1 MLSIATLRNLDYYAD
16 SAAEAFGYYGSG
28 TAGSGTETDPPG
40 LWTGELARRFF
51 GRETVVRREDF
62 AALFFGVHPATGEPL
77 TRTGDTLAYT
87 AWQAAEA
94 GRKDEARQL
103 REALAERPQTK
114 PHRAGIDLT
123 FSAPKDFSLLV
134 AAASQEERQQLLS
147 AWRRAVTATL
157 GDVERRYAKTRLHD
171 EAGQLRTESVAGCA
185 FGLFE
190 HVCARPIV
198 SESGNSLAPDP
209 DVHMHCVMFSP
220 TLCFDEATRALFS
233 NDIRLNLKTL
243 GAAARARLAQELR
256 GMGYGILEDRQS
268 RHVSFHLPGVT
279 PELRARYSKRRGEIV
294 AGMESGEYGRSDI
307 AALGTRQGKGDWR
320 RDDALAAWQADFK
333 HIGLTAEAFKA
344 PGCSEACEEAGA
356 SSRSD
361 TEILDGLL
369 AMQAH
374 FSARELRQA
383 LWEEAQFAIL
393 PVGTDLGAWVEER
406 TNRMLASPELLRVT
420 LPDGSNASRQ
430 RTANADDEPVFTT
443 RSLLKRELALDDE
456 VNSLG
461 TLTGHRIAWSQ
472 AEAIVAAQE
481 HRKTLEAQAEAMARG
496 KPLPADFRWA
506 YRDDQKAAIA
516 RILAGPDI
524 GFIQAYAGTG
534 KTTAAAA
541 MIEVWESQGMKVIA
555 LAPSNKAAGQ
565 LSADCA
571 LTGDDKALTVDAFL
585 LGKTRD
591 AVDASAVIFVDEAS
605 MLSFD
610 HAEALVKLARERGCK
625 LVLQGDLNQLPSVA
639 RGRFFANCIKKRLG
653 TDAAELTVITRQREE
668 WAKHATE
675 AAARGDFAETLALLD
690 AHGQINTEGT
700 DEAILDRLVRD
711 HLSDPTPIGQ
721 KLIVTSRNAD
731 IGRLND
737 CIRREL
743 VSRGEVAEG
752 LPCFAGKDDLR
763 RIRLGAGDRIVF
775 TDTLKAR
782 RQKLAANGA
791 TGTVLSVEAD
801 GAGLHVRVQ
810 LDGEQRI
817 VEFSSKDFASFSHA
831 YALSIHKSQ
840 GQTVTNA
847 RYYWS
852 EFVSAELAYV
862 AMSRYRDGFG
872 LYCREDQKQELAKWM
887 GRRIEKLDAR
897 DIVSIMDLNA
907 AAAELR
913 ARDASFAQRTQA
925 FLRERLPVVF
935 RRVVAEVRK
944 VPTLLWPMECE
955 RPWTGL
961 LEGLRESRQRLALRL
976 RTLVPP
982 VAPPTVVP
990 IVVTAPVMEGLP
1002 DIAGQLQKMRKLR
1015 SSGPAERPRDLR
1027 M

>member
-16 SAAEAFGYYGSG
+16 SAAEAFGYYGGDTAISG
-28 TAGSGTETDPPG
+28 RETDPPG
-40 LWTGELARRFF
+40 IWSGELARRHF
-51 GRETVVRREDF
+51 GRETIVRREDF

-77 TRTGDTLAYT
+77 TRTGDTLAYA
-87 AWQAAEA
+87 AWRAAEE
-94 GRKDEARQL
+94 GRKAEARQL

-134 AAASQEERQQLLS
+134 AAASPEERQRLLV
-147 AWRRAVTATL
+147 AWRRSVEATL
-157 GDVERRYAKTRLHD
+157 GDVEQRYAKTRLHD
-171 EAGQLRTESVAGCA
+171 EAGQLHKESVAGCA
-185 FGLFE
+185 FGCFE
-190 HVCARPIV
+190 HISARPV
-198 SESGNSLAPDP
+198 EGAPDP
-209 DVHMHCVMFSP
+209 DVHMHCVLFSP
-220 TLCFDEATRALFS
+220 TLCFDETTRALFS
-233 NDIRLNLKTL
+233 NDIRLNIKTL

-279 PELRARYSKRRGEIV
+279 TELRARYSKRRGEIV
-294 AGMESGEYGRSDI
+294 AGMTAGDYGRSDI

-320 RDDALAAWQADFK
+320 REDALAAWQADFK
-333 HIGLTAEAFKA
+333 RIGLTVEAFKA
-344 PGCSEACEEAGA
+344 PGNSEEECT

-393 PVGTDLGAWVEER
+393 PAGTNLGAWVEER
-406 TNRMLASPELLRVT
+406 TNRILMSPDLLRVT

-430 RTANADDEPVFTT
+430 RMANADDEPVFTT

-456 VNSLG
+456 VTALG
-461 TLTGHRIAWSQ
+461 KLTGHPITWSQ

-481 HRKTLEAQAEAMARG
+481 QRKTQEAHAEAKAKG
-496 KPLPADFRWA
+496 KPLPAEFRWA

-516 RILAGPDI
+516 KILAGPDI

-541 MIEVWESQGMKVIA
+541 MIEVWKTSGMQVIA

-565 LSADCA
+565 LSADCG
-571 LTGDDKALTVDAFL
+571 LTGNDKALTVDAFL
-585 LGKTRD
+585 LGKTKD

-639 RGRFFANCIKKRLG
+639 RGRFFANCIEKRLG
-653 TDAAELTVITRQREE
+653 TDAAELTVITRQRED
-668 WAKHATE
+668 WAKRATE

-690 AHGQINTEGT
+690 EHGQIRTEGT
-700 DEAILDRLVRD
+700 DDAILDRLVRD
-711 HLSDPTPIGQ
+711 HLADPTPIGQ

-737 CIRREL
+737 CIRHEL

-752 LPCFAGKDDLR
+752 LPCFAGKNDLK
-763 RIRLGAGDRIVF
+763 RIRLGAGDRLVF
-775 TDTLKAR
+775 TDTLKAG

-791 TGTVLSVEAD
+791 TGTVLSVEA
-801 GAGLHVRVQ
+801 AGEGVHVRMQ

-817 VEFSSKDFASFSHA
+817 VEFNSQAFASFGHA

-862 AMSRYRDGFG
+862 AMSRHRAGFG
-872 LYCREDQKQELAKWM
+872 LYCREDQKQDLSKWM
-887 GRRIEKLDAR
+887 GRKIEKLDAR
-897 DIVSIMDLNA
+897 DIVSVADLNA

-913 ARDASFAQRTQA
+913 TRDASFTQRTQA
-925 FLRERLPVVF
+925 FLRERLPMVF
-935 RRVVAEVRK
+935 RKVVAEVPKLRRL
-944 VPTLLWPMECE
+944 PALMWPAECE
-955 RPWTGL
+955 RPWAGL

-976 RTLVPP
+976 KTLVPP
-982 VAPPTVVP
+982 EVVP
-990 IVVTAPVMEGLP
+990 IP
-1002 DIAGQLQKMRKLR
+1002 DIARQLQKMRKLR
-1015 SSGPAERPRDLR
+1015 NSGPADRPGDLR

>member
-1 MLSIATLRNLDYYAD
+1 
-16 SAAEAFGYYGSG
+16 
-28 TAGSGTETDPPG
+28 
-40 LWTGELARRFF
+40 
-51 GRETVVRREDF
+51 
-62 AALFFGVHPATGEPL
+62 
-77 TRTGDTLAYT
+77 
-87 AWQAAEA
+87 
-94 GRKDEARQL
+94 
-103 REALAERPQTK
+103 
-114 PHRAGIDLT
+114 
-123 FSAPKDFSLLV
+123 
-134 AAASQEERQQLLS
+134 
-147 AWRRAVTATL
+147 
-157 GDVERRYAKTRLHD
+157 
-171 EAGQLRTESVAGCA
+171 
-185 FGLFE
+185 
-190 HVCARPIV
+190 
-198 SESGNSLAPDP
+198 
-209 DVHMHCVMFSP
+209 
-220 TLCFDEATRALFS
+220 
-233 NDIRLNLKTL
+233 
-243 GAAARARLAQELR
+243 
-256 GMGYGILEDRQS
+256 MGYGILEDRQS

-294 AGMESGEYGRSDI
+294 AGMESGEYGRSDV

-320 RDDALAAWQADFK
+320 RQDALDAWQSDFQR
-333 HIGLTAEAFKA
+333 IGLTAASFKA
-344 PGCSEACEEAGA
+344 AVNSEDECA

-374 FSARELRQA
+374 FSARDLRQA

-393 PVGTDLGAWVEER
+393 PAGTDLGAWVEER
-406 TNRMLASPELLRVT
+406 TNRILISPDLLRVT

-456 VNSLG
+456 VAALG
-461 TLTGHRIAWSQ
+461 KRTDHHIAWSQ
-472 AEAIVAAQE
+472 AEAIVTAQE
-481 HRKTLEAQAEAMARG
+481 HRKTLEAQAEAMAKG

-541 MIEVWESQGMKVIA
+541 MIEVWKSKGMKVIA

-565 LSADCA
+565 LSSDCA
-571 LTGDDKALTVDAFL
+571 LAGSDKALTVDAFL

-610 HAEALVKLARERGCK
+610 HAESLVKLARERGCK
-625 LVLQGDLNQLPSVA
+625 LVFQGDLNQLPSVA
-639 RGRFFANCIKKRLG
+639 RGRFFANCIEKRLG

-668 WAKHATE
+668 WAKRATE

-690 AHGQINTEGT
+690 AHGQINTAGT
-700 DEAILDRLVRD
+700 DDAILDRLVRD
-711 HLSDPTPIGQ
+711 HLADPTPIGQ
-721 KLIVTSRNAD
+721 KLVVTSRNAD

-743 VSRGEVAEG
+743 VARGEVAEG
-752 LPCFAGKDDLR
+752 LPCFAGKDNLK

-775 TDTLKAR
+775 TDTLKAG

-791 TGTVLSVEAD
+791 TGTVLSAEATSE
-801 GAGLHVRVQ
+801 GLHVRVQ
-810 LDGEQRI
+810 LDGEKRI
-817 VEFSSKDFASFSHA
+817 VEFDSHDFASFSHA

-852 EFVSAELAYV
+852 EFVSAESAYV
-862 AMSRYRDGFG
+862 AMSRHRDGFG
-872 LYCREDQKQELAKWM
+872 LYCREDQKQALAQWM

-897 DIVSIMDLNA
+897 DIVSATDLNA

-925 FLRERLPVVF
+925 FLRERLPMVF

-944 VPTLLWPMECE
+944 LPALIWPTECE
-955 RPWTGL
+955 RPWAGL
-961 LEGLRESRQRLALRL
+961 LDGLRESRQRLALRL
-976 RTLVPP
+976 KALVPP
-982 VAPPTVVP
+982 VAPPTAVP
-990 IVVTAPVMEGLP
+990 IAVTAPVMEGLP
-1002 DIAGQLQKMRKLR
+1002 DIASQLQKMRKLR